1 MRYGTIISVMKWLF
15 NEYGLPYFFIWY
27 LWVWRFT
34 FLLRTK
40 TDNKQEKELNSF
52 GFISLRS
59 PNDRKKTIGYYN
71 RTQWGVLSISFL
83 NTGRQLSNWFREHL
97 CNVEWNGKDTA
108 TCFFMAIIISVSMQD
123 KWYKYCVTDITDNL
137 GWRKQR
143 IFTNEN
149 DGCHS
154 KIELKYISTQGMLWD
169 EHFSVLSN
177 PRRSCNRK
185 YWPGTFDLDFD
196 SLISWRY
203 MIMSIVYA
211 IEE

>member
-1 MRYGTIISVMKWLF
+1 
-15 NEYGLPYFFIWY
+15 
-27 LWVWRFT
+27 
-34 FLLRTK
+34 
-40 TDNKQEKELNSF
+40 
-52 GFISLRS
+52 
-59 PNDRKKTIGYYN
+59 
-71 RTQWGVLSISFL
+71 
-83 NTGRQLSNWFREHL
+83 
-97 CNVEWNGKDTA
+97 
-108 TCFFMAIIISVSMQD
+108 MQD

-203 MIMSIVYA
+203 MIKSIVYA
-211 IEE
+211 IEEK